1 MIRLEKLTKKYPG
14 QKIPAVNGI
23 DLHVKAGEICVF
35 VGPSG
40 CGKSTTLRLINR
52 LIEPTSGN
60 IFINGQNAMEKNP
73 DELRQNIGYVIQQI
87 GLLPH
92 KTIKDNVAIVPKLL
106 KWPKDKIA
114 KRVDELLTL
123 VGLDPEVVSDK
134 YPYQLSGGMMQRVGV
149 ARAMAV
155 NPPIMLMDEPF
166 GAVDPLVRSYLQ
178 DEFLKIQQ
186 DIKKTICFVTHSINE
201 AIKMGDKIAI
211 MNEGQIVQYG
221 TPEEILSAPANDFVA
236 EFVGADRGVKML
248 GLSKCSHLME
258 QVECM
263 VKDIDVTLIKSK
275 LEKHMACFV
284 VDREDRPIGFIT
296 AEELKDLGNRTIEE
310 VIKGH
315 SAFVQVYEPLNNAL
329 AAMLEK
335 DTDVVG
341 ILDGEKLVGMLTWRE
356 LKKHVSKI
364 GG

>member
-1 MIRLEKLTKKYPG
+1 MIKVEELYKKFPG

-23 DLHVKAGEICVF
+23 NLDIKEGEICVF

-52 LIEPTSGN
+52 LIEPTSGK
-60 IFINGQNAMEKNP
+60 IFIDGQDVMQKDP
-73 DELRQNIGYVIQQI
+73 DLLRQNIGYVIQQI

-92 KTIKDNVAIVPKLL
+92 KTIGENISIVPRLL
-106 KWPKDKIA
+106 KWPKDKTK
-114 KRVDELLTL
+114 KRVDELLEL
-123 VGLDPEVVSDK
+123 VGLDVEEVRDR

-178 DEFLKIQQ
+178 DEFLKIQL

-211 MNEGQIVQYG
+211 MNEGQIVQFG
-221 TPEEILSAPANDFVA
+221 TPEEILSNPASSFVA
-236 EFVGADRGVKML
+236 EFVGEDRGVKML
-248 GLSKCSHLME
+248 YMGKCEGLMGECSAAFKE
-258 QVECM
+258 
-263 VKDIDVTLIKSK
+263 DY
-275 LEKHMACFV
+275 EKKNLPSIQAH
-284 VDREDRPIGFIT
+284 
-296 AEELKDLGNRTIEE
+296 
-310 VIKGH
+310 
-315 SAFVQVYEPLNNAL
+315 EPLNNAL

-335 DTDVVG
+335 DSDAVA
-341 ILDGEKLVGMLTWRE
+341 ILHKENLVGVITWEE
-356 LKKHVSKI
+356 LKQHVSKM
-364 GG
+364 GGV

>member
-14 QKIPAVNGI
+14 QKLSAVNGI
-23 DLHVKAGEICVF
+23 DLHVKDGEICVF

-40 CGKSTTLRLINR
+40 CGKSTTLKLINR
-52 LIEPTSGN
+52 LIEPTSGK
-60 IFINGQNAMEKNP
+60 IYIDDQNVMEKNP
-73 DELRQNIGYVIQQI
+73 DELRQNIGYVIQQV

-106 KWPKDKIA
+106 KWPKDKIEE
-114 KRVDELLTL
+114 RVDELLGL
-123 VGLDPEVVSDK
+123 VGLDPDVVRDN

-149 ARAMAV
+149 ARAMAA

-166 GAVDPLVRSYLQ
+166 AAVDPIVRSYLQ

-186 DIKKTICFVTHSINE
+186 NIKKTICFVTHSINE

-211 MNEGQIVQYG
+211 MNEGQIVQFG
-221 TPEEILSAPANDFVA
+221 TPEEILFTPANDFVT
-236 EFVGADRGVKML
+236 EFVGADRGVKVL

-258 QVECM
+258 PI
-263 VKDIDVTLIKSK
+263 KDIDVTMI
-275 LEKHMACFV
+275 
-284 VDREDRPIGFIT
+284 R
-296 AEELKDLGNRTIEE
+296 
-310 VIKGH
+310 
-315 SAFVQVYEPLNNAL
+315 AFVQTYEPLDNAL

-341 ILDGEKLVGMLTWRE
+341 ILEGEKLVAMITWHE
-356 LKKHVSKI
+356 LKRHVSKT

>member
-1 MIRLEKLTKKYPG
+1 MIKVEELYKKFPG

-23 DLHVKAGEICVF
+23 NLDIKEGEICVF

-52 LIEPTSGN
+52 LIEPTSGK
-60 IFINGQNAMEKNP
+60 IFIDGQDVMQKDP
-73 DELRQNIGYVIQQI
+73 DLLRQNIGYVIQQI

-92 KTIKDNVAIVPKLL
+92 KTIGENISIVPRLL
-106 KWPKDKIA
+106 KWPKDKTK
-114 KRVDELLTL
+114 KRVDELLEL
-123 VGLDPEVVSDK
+123 VGLDVEEVRDR

-178 DEFLKIQQ
+178 DEFLKIQL

-211 MNEGQIVQYG
+211 MNEGQIVQFG
-221 TPEEILSAPANDFVA
+221 TPEEILSNPASSFVA
-236 EFVGADRGVKML
+236 EFVGEDRGVKML
-248 GLSKCSHLME
+248 YMGKCEGLMGECS
-258 QVECM
+258 
-263 VKDIDVTLIKSK
+263 
-275 LEKHMACFV
+275 AAF
-284 VDREDRPIGFIT
+284 REDYEKKNLPSIQ
-296 AEELKDLGNRTIEE
+296 A
-310 VIKGH
+310 H
-315 SAFVQVYEPLNNAL
+315 EPLNNAL

-335 DTDVVG
+335 DSDAVA
-341 ILDGEKLVGMLTWRE
+341 ILHKENLVGVITWEE
-356 LKKHVSKI
+356 LKQHVSKM
-364 GG
+364 GGV

>member
-1 MIRLEKLTKKYPG
+1 MIRLEQLTKRFPG
-14 QKIPAVNGI
+14 QKIPAVNSI
-23 DLHVKAGEICVF
+23 DLKVNSGEICVF

-52 LIEPTSGN
+52 LIEPTSGKV
-60 IFINGQNAMEKNP
+60 FIDGENAMEKNP
-73 DELRQNIGYVIQQI
+73 DQLRQTIGYVIQQI

-92 KTIKDNVAIVPKLL
+92 KTIKENVAIVPRLL
-106 KWPKDKIA
+106 KWPKDKIS
-114 KRVDELLTL
+114 KRVDELLSL
-123 VGLDPEVVSDK
+123 VGLDPEVVRDN

-178 DEFLKIQQ
+178 DEFLKIQLN
-186 DIKKTICFVTHSINE
+186 IKKTICFVTHSINE

-211 MNEGQIVQYG
+211 MNEGEIVQFG
-221 TPEEILSAPANDFVA
+221 TPEEILSSPANDFVS

-248 GLSKCSHLME
+248 GLGKCGHLME
-258 QVECM
+258 PVE
-263 VKDIDVTLIKSK
+263 S
-275 LEKHMACFV
+275 H
-284 VDREDRPIGFIT
+284 
-296 AEELKDLGNRTIEE
+296 TIE
-310 VIKGH
+310 KLTK
-315 SAFVQVYEPLNNAL
+315 SSSFVQVYEPLNNAL

-341 ILDGEKLVGMLTWRE
+341 ILEGEKLVGILTWKE

>member
-1 MIRLEKLTKKYPG
+1 MIRLEQLYKKYPG
-14 QKIPAVNGI
+14 QKVPAVNGI
-23 DLHVKAGEICVF
+23 DLHVKEGEICVF

-52 LIEPTSGN
+52 LIEPTSGS
-60 IFINGQNAMEKNP
+60 IFINGKNVMNENP
-73 DELRQNIGYVIQQI
+73 DQLRQNIGYVIQQI

-92 KTIKDNVAIVPKLL
+92 KTIAENVAIVPKLL
-106 KWPKDKIA
+106 KWPKEKIS

-123 VGLDPEVVSDK
+123 VGLDAGEVRDK

-186 DIKKTICFVTHSINE
+186 EIKKTICFVTHSINE

-211 MNEGQIVQYG
+211 MNAGQIVQYG
-221 TPEEILSAPANDFVA
+221 TPEEILSNPANDFVA

-248 GLSKCSHLME
+248 GLTKCGTIME
-258 QVECM
+258 
-263 VKDIDVTLIKSK
+263 KVTQA
-275 LEKHMACFV
+275 M
-284 VDREDRPIGFIT
+284 EDRLRNENCPS
-296 AEELKDLGNRTIEE
+296 L
-310 VIKGH
+310 
-315 SAFVQVYEPLNNAL
+315 QVYEPLNNAL
-329 AAMLEK
+329 AAMLENN
-335 DTDVVG
+335 TDIIGVY
-341 ILDGEKLVGMLTWRE
+341 DDNKLVGVLTWQE
-356 LKKHVSKI
+356 LKKHVSKM